1 MSSEADDLRRP
12 TPLHGCI
19 EMPRLLVTMLVLV
32 ACVRSRADEATDL
45 VTQLFTG
52 NARAVVAART
62 KLLALGPK
70 ARVALEVRVDPAGAS
85 ERAAPPSVEEREEIE
100 ALVDALDVGPFAVR
114 EQVMTDLIA
123 KGLPAMGVLRAA
135 LTGGSAERTAR
146 ITRIRA
152 AIVGAHSEVGPLG
165 SFHLV
170 QAALLLGWLGDP
182 AAIPSLRH
190 LLDTGAPEVA
200 AAADVALRLIVKG
213 GPPVAP
219 LAWRTDAVAARAAWR
234 DHLAVPAGP
243 VAEGE
248 LVLGPPVTGVARH
261 VYARSHQD
269 LREDGA
275 PVDDGVGE
283 QRHYLTTL
291 ESYAST
297 LRTADP
303 FADDRRYDAHRATYL
318 WLDSPDA
325 FELGGDPIAFVL
337 GEDGGLVIEP
347 PLPPDSDRTGMLS
360 DIEQPLFTPGLLLR
374 SALPVGTIRAGASID
389 LSAAGLARLAAL
401 LTITGDPLVGLVAS
415 GGRVHYQGRRDGI
428 DRLHVALEWT
438 FVVDD
443 PGPNT
448 VALTGMLDL
457 DARTGEILSYD
468 LSGPLWE
475 PGKRYDE
482 EPPRP
487 ALFLGE
493 QRFSV
498 VATDHVPFS
507 TGAKE
512 LDAML
517 AALADPRLARRV
529 AAVQGLRAAGE
540 AVRPALEQ
548 ILASDGDRSALSPE
562 DVVRIDRVLAAP
574 DEGDRLRAFAE
585 MLRTGPRSARAALA
599 RRLERATPAEVET
612 LTPYLRWVSPPDH
625 AVHEAALLLAG
636 VGTDASLPAL
646 RSALAA
652 GTPSVAAAAD
662 FALRAIV
669 GEGPAVAANPL
680 VPERPPLAAAWD
692 AHLAAR
698 AAWSGLG
705 TTLAPRIAPEVE
717 LDARLR
723 CRIALRVSDSLGRD
737 VPNMVLTS
745 EAEGR
750 LRRVAGEAP
759 RIQGRLRYRDDLDHT
774 KPLVIENQDVD
785 IAESAPGVFGM
796 RIAGKSL
803 SRMTPAVLPLS
814 LFWHELL
821 PAGEYAVGQARPIER
836 ALADRLR
843 ASLVLPPTLTDR
855 LTDHAGRLR
864 YLGRRDGRDR
874 YALALQLVVDV
885 ERENIEDRSALAG
898 VVEIDPD
905 RGHIVKLTV
914 SGPGWGRLDGR
925 ATLGWTDIVEQSAP
939 APR

>member
-1 MSSEADDLRRP
+1 
-12 TPLHGCI
+12 
-19 EMPRLLVTMLVLV
+19 MPRLLVTVLVLV
-32 ACVRSRADEATDL
+32 ACGPTRADEATDL
-45 VTQLFTG
+45 VVQLFTG
-52 NARAVVAART
+52 NARSAVAART

-70 ARVALEVRVDPAGAS
+70 ARAALEARIDPAGAS
-85 ERAAPPSVEEREEIE
+85 DRAPPPPAEEREEIE
-100 ALVDALDVGPFAVR
+100 ALIDTLDVGPFAVR
-114 EQVMTDLIA
+114 EQATLDLIA

-135 LTGGSAERTAR
+135 LTGGSPERTAR
-146 ITRIRA
+146 VTRIRA
-152 AIVGAHSEVGPLG
+152 AILGAASEVGPLG

-170 QAALLLGWLGDP
+170 QAALVLGWLGDP

-190 LLDTGAPEVA
+190 LIDTGAPEVA
-200 AAADVALRLIVKG
+200 AAADVALRMIVKG

-219 LAWRTDAVAARAAWR
+219 LAWRTGAVAARAAWR

-248 LVLGPPVTGVARH
+248 VVLGPPVTGVVRQ
-261 VYARSHQD
+261 VYAMSHQD

-275 PVDDGVGE
+275 PVDDGIGE
-283 QRHYLTTL
+283 QRHYLTTM

-318 WLDSPDA
+318 WLDAPDA
-325 FELGGDPIAFVL
+325 LELGADPVGLVL
-337 GEDGGLVIEP
+337 GEAGRLMIEP
-347 PLPPDSDRTGMLS
+347 PLPPDLEGTSMLPE
-360 DIEQPLFTPGLLLR
+360 IEQPLFTPGLLLR
-374 SALPVGTIRAGASID
+374 SAMPVGTIRAGASID
-389 LSAAGLARLAAL
+389 LPAAGLARLAAL
-401 LTITGDPLVGLVAS
+401 LTITGAPLVGLAAS
-415 GGRVHYQGRRDGI
+415 GGRVHYLGRRDGI
-428 DRLHVALEWT
+428 DRLHVAMEWT
-438 FVVDD
+438 FVADD

-448 VALTGMLDL
+448 VALTGVLDL
-457 DARTGEILSYD
+457 DARTGEILAYD

-475 PGKRYDE
+475 PGMRYDE

-498 VATDHVPFS
+498 VATDHAAFS
-507 TGAKE
+507 AGTKE

-517 AALADPRLARRV
+517 AALADPRLAHRI

-548 ILASDGDRSALSPE
+548 ILHSDGDRSALSPE
-562 DVVRIDRVLAAP
+562 DALRIDRVLSAP
-574 DEGDRLRAFAE
+574 DEGERLRAFAV
-585 MLRTGPRSARAALA
+585 MLRLGRRSARAALVA
-599 RRLERATPAEVET
+599 KLERATPAEVET
-612 LTPYLRWVSPPDH
+612 LTPYLRWVAPPDH
-625 AVHEAALLLAG
+625 AVHEAALLLAA

-680 VPERPPLAAAWD
+680 VPERAPLVAAWD

-698 AAWSGLG
+698 AAWSGAAA
-705 TTLAPRIAPEVE
+705 TLAPRIAPEVE

-803 SRMTPAVLPLS
+803 SRTTPAVLPLS

-821 PAGEYAVGQARPIER
+821 PAGEYAVGQVRPIER
-836 ALADRLR
+836 ALADRFR
-843 ASLVLPPTLTDR
+843 ASLVLPPTLADR

-885 ERENIEDRSALAG
+885 AREKIEDRSALAG
-898 VVEIDPD
+898 VVEIDPE
-905 RGHIVKLTV
+905 RGHIVKLTL
-914 SGPGWGRLDGR
+914 SGPGWGRVEGR
-925 ATLGWTDIVEQSAP
+925 ATLGWTDISEQSAP
-939 APR
+939 PPR